1 MLYQFFATR
10 AFGDDPVLLPLPV
23 SRWMWLMLFQITE
36 ICLKYICHD
45 PNYNYD
51 DDEEAMDTEADD
63 EEEE

>member
-1 MLYQFFATR
+1 ML
-10 AFGDDPVLLPLPV
+10 LPV
-23 SRWMWLMLFQITE
+23 SESLRSMPFQITE